1 MNQFAEFGAAA
12 AQENDAADMPPNARQ
27 AEHGPRA
34 AERLARSR
42 SARRHMGRYS
52 AEMIELRHRA
62 TAKAPEA
69 AAGRI
74 LAMKAGSSSKA
85 NPAFGPQGA

>member
-34 AERLARSR
+34 AEELAHICKAHTRN
-42 SARRHMGRYS
+42 GRYPV
-52 AEMIELRHRA
+52 EMIELRR
-62 TAKAPEA
+62 
-69 AAGRI
+69 
-74 LAMKAGSSSKA
+74 
-85 NPAFGPQGA
+85 